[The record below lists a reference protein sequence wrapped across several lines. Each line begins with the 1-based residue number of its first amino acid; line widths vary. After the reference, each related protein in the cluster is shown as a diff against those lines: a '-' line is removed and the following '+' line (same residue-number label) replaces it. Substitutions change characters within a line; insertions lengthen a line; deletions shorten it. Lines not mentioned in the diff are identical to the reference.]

1 MPIIGS
7 YSVPGPSAS
16 LTYTEE
22 FSTLDELLVQLP
34 NNTSNLI
41 NAQDIRDSVF
51 TLWNRINNVAVVA
64 SQSASA
70 SVYYTNA
77 TPVPVPIGGI
87 SAGTTFSNA
96 SMSDMWNALLYPY
109 IAPGVALSGGST
121 REFGSTNVVTLNW
134 SVTKNSSIITSII
147 VDGVPVTGSPF
158 TTSQSGSQGALSV
171 QNVNTTFFLSA
182 ADGTSTPTTSTSVAW
197 VNRRYWGT
205 LSVGHPLVSP
215 SSATFSHSDI
225 TSLSNELGNGYIQTR
240 TITTNYDYVVFIWP
254 TNAVD
259 LSTNPPAVKIGGFG
273 NNNWVKTRN
282 NVQFTN
288 QWGYTGTNYDVW
300 VFGNTQAPNT
310 FTYEIT

>member
-7 YSVPGPSAS
+7 YSVGGNTQSTLS
-16 LTYTEE
+16 YNY
-22 FSTLDELLVQLP
+22 STLDELLTQLP

-41 NAQDIRDSVF
+41 NAQDIRDAVF
-51 TLWNRINNVAVVA
+51 TLWDRINNVAVVA

-77 TPVPVPIGGI
+77 IPVPVTIGGI
-87 SAGTTFSNA
+87 TLGTTFSNA
-96 SMSDMWNALLYPY
+96 SMTDMWNALLYPY
-109 IAPGVALSGGST
+109 IAPSVLLLGGDT
-121 REFGSTNVVTLNW
+121 REFGSTNVVTLSW
-134 SVTKNSSIITSII
+134 FAYKNTNSLTSII
-147 VDGVPVTGSPF
+147 VDSVPILGAPF
-158 TTSQSGSQGALSV
+158 NSNQSGV
-171 QNVNTTFFLSA
+171 QLAVATQDVNTTFYMSTS
-182 ADGTSTPTTSTSVAW
+182 DGTSTPSTSTSVSW

-205 LSVGHPLVSP
+205 LSVGHPLVSA
-215 SSATFSHSDI
+215 SSATFSHIDI
-225 TSLSNELGNGYIQTR
+225 TTLSNELGNGYIQTR

-254 TNAVD
+254 NNAVD
-259 LSTNPPAVKIGGFG
+259 LSTNPPHVKIGGFG